1 MKTGQVEKKLPKR
14 EKLLAKN
21 DKVVSASSEGRG
33 SAETQRKE
41 LVDEANVRSKELRA
55 EKERTVNEEDTERT
69 ELIRKRFET
78 DTEELK
84 EERLQ
89 ERRGLLSRLGERRME
104 LLLANDTETDIKENI
119 TVNINTDDNIL
130 VRESDEIP
138 NTLLIG
144 KHNSPNI
151 AEPCLTANEKVSVE
165 EFDINNTVEADLCL
179 EVIVKRTDGKD
190 NDKDTNRNNTHNK
203 KDYNGN
209 HDDNDDY
216 DDDDDDDDELEVLDG
231 MGC

>member
-1 MKTGQVEKKLPKR
+1 M
-14 EKLLAKN
+14 LAKY
-21 DKVVSASSEGRG
+21 DKVVPAPSEGRG
-33 SAETQRKE
+33 SAETQRKK
-41 LVDEANVRSKELRA
+41 LVDEANVRSEELRA
-55 EKERTVNEEDTERT
+55 EKERTVNEEDTKRA

-78 DTEELK
+78 DTEKLK

-89 ERRGLLSRLGERRME
+89 ERRGLLSRPEERRME
-104 LLLANDTETDIKENI
+104 LLLANDTETDIKEKI

-130 VRESDEIP
+130 DRESDEIP

-144 KHNSPNI
+144 KHNTSNI

-165 EFDINNTVEADLCL
+165 KIDINNTVEADLYL
-179 EVIVKRTDGKD
+179 EMIVKRTDGKG
-190 NDKDTNRNNTHNK
+190 NNKDTNSNNTHNN

-216 DDDDDDDDELEVLDG
+216 DDDDDDELEI
-231 MGC
+231 